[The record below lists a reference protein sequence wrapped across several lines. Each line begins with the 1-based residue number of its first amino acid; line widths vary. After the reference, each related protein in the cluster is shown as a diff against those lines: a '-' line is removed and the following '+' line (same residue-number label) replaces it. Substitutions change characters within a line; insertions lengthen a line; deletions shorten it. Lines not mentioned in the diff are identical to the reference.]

1 MNYRNDNV
9 RRQDRLITEND
20 AKLLLKNGEYGVLSI
35 VDDSGNPYGV
45 PISFAYDEKDSI
57 YLHSALE
64 GKKISNLKKNPNV
77 SFTIVG
83 MTNVLP
89 KKFSTEYES
98 IILECK
104 ASLNLSIEEKMK
116 GLILLVEKYSPKDI
130 ESGKKYAENVIDE
143 TEVIKL
149 LVLNWSGKGRKFK
162 DGT

>member
-1 MNYRNDNV
+1 MNYSNESV
-9 RRQDRLITEND
+9 RRQDRLLTEND

-35 VDDSGNPYGV
+35 IDDNGNPYGV
-45 PISFAYDEKDSI
+45 PISYAWDEKDSI

-83 MTNVLP
+83 MTNVLQ

-116 GLILLVEKYSPKDI
+116 GLILLVEKYSPNDI

-149 LVLNWSGKGRKFK
+149 LVLNWSGKGRKLQG
-162 DGT
+162 GT